1 MSVLKM
7 SSNQCIRVIKFLNCN
22 RHLISTPMPKRNTE
36 SQSISSVLQDFL
48 TGSKLEKGLTKVTVE
63 SAWHQVMGPPITK
76 YTKSLRWA
84 PPTLHVYLSSSVLRE
99 ELHYGKEKII
109 DLMNQ
114 ELGESLVKSIIFK

>member
-1 MSVLKM
+1 
-7 SSNQCIRVIKFLNCN
+7 
-22 RHLISTPMPKRNTE
+22 MPKRNTE
-36 SQSISSVLQDFL
+36 SQSISSVLKEFL

-63 SAWHQVMGPPITK
+63 STWHQVMGPPITK

-114 ELGESLVKSIIFK
+114 ELGESLVESIIFK